1 MKEAKNWLI
10 FGGIAVSILL
20 YLIWKKN
27 NTVSAPSTPS
37 APTPGTSLPS
47 PPVVNL
53 TSVGAYTVLSK
64 GDKAIEV
71 KYIQDYYNSKVV
83 PFAQNKSKI
92 ANDGKFGDQTLA
104 AVQFVTGQ
112 TTTTWNQFKNTV
124 DLLPT
129 SFFN

>member
-1 MKEAKNWLI
+1 MKKETKTWLI
-10 FGGIAVSILL
+10 VGGSVAVILIFLL
-20 YLIWKKN
+20 YKKN
-27 NTVSAPSTPS
+27 KVSELPNPNSP
-37 APTPGTSLPS
+37 APTPE
-47 PPVVNL
+47 PPTVNL

-92 ANDGKFGDQTLA
+92 ASDGKFGDQTLA